1 MNDFQPLD
9 AQPDAPTLKRCFAP
23 VVDAYTRILVLG
35 SLPGERSL
43 AQQQYYGNRQNRFW
57 ALMSEVTGVNLVALD
72 YEARL
77 AALLAHGIGLW
88 DVVAQ
93 ARREGSLD
101 SQIRGHVGND
111 LAGLVESLPRLNTI
125 AFNGGTAARLGSKA
139 LGDLAQRY
147 RIVNLPSSSPAYTAP
162 YAEKLLV
169 WRTLRD
175 DLSQA
180 ASELPSSIHARV
192 V

>member
-1 MNDFQPLD
+1 MNQYQPATID
-9 AQPDAPTLKRCFAP
+9 AEGDALKRCFAP
-23 VVDAYTRILVLG
+23 VVDARTRILVLG

-57 ALMSEVTGVNLVALD
+57 ALMSEVIGADLVVLD

-93 ARREGSLD
+93 AKREGSLD

-111 LAGLVESLPRLNTI
+111 LAGLVRSLPQLVTI
-125 AFNGGTAARLGSKA
+125 AFNGATAARLGIKA
-139 LGDLAQRY
+139 LGESAQRY
-147 RIVNLPSSSPAYTAP
+147 RIVHLPSSSPAYTAP
-162 YAEKLLV
+162 YAGKLLV
-169 WRTLRD
+169 WRTLQD
-175 DLSQA
+175 DGRRA
-180 ASELPSSIHARV
+180 ERA
-192 V
+192 

>member
-1 MNDFQPLD
+1 MNHFQPAD
-9 AQPDAPTLKRCFAP
+9 ADPDAPQLKRCFAP
-23 VVDAYTRILVLG
+23 VVDARTRILVLG

-43 AQQQYYGNRQNRFW
+43 AQQQYYGHRQNRFW
-57 ALMSEVTGVNLVALD
+57 ALMSEVTGADLVALG

-88 DVVAQ
+88 DVVAE

-101 SQIRGHVGND
+101 SQIRGQVGND
-111 LAGLVESLPRLNTI
+111 LAGLVESLPQLATI
-125 AFNGGTAARLGSKA
+125 AFNGGTAARLGVKA
-139 LGDLAQRY
+139 LGGLAQRY

-162 YAEKLLV
+162 YAEKMLV

-175 DLSQA
+175 
-180 ASELPSSIHARV
+180 HARPLASDLA
-192 V
+192 

>member
-1 MNDFQPLD
+1 MNDFQPAD
-9 AQPDAPTLKRCFAP
+9 VEPDAPQLKRCFAP
-23 VVDAYTRILVLG
+23 VVDAHTRILVLG

-57 ALMSEVTGVNLVALD
+57 ALMSEVTGVDLVALD

-111 LAGLVESLPRLNTI
+111 LVGLVQSLPQLTTI
-125 AFNGGTAARLGSKA
+125 AFNGGTAARLGLKA
-139 LGDLAQRY
+139 LGELAQRY

-169 WRTLRD
+169 WKTLAIAQGDGITAFR
-175 DLSQA
+175 
-180 ASELPSSIHARV
+180 PR
-192 V
+192 

>member
-1 MNDFQPLD
+1 MNDFLPSTDD
-9 AQPDAPTLKRCFAP
+9 ADAAALKRCFAP
-23 VVDAYTRILVLG
+23 VADAHTRILVLG

-57 ALMSEVTGVNLVALD
+57 TLMSAITGVDLVALG

-77 AALLAHGIGLW
+77 QALLAHGIGLW

-111 LAGLVESLPRLNTI
+111 LVGLLDSLPQLRTI
-125 AFNGGTAARLGSKA
+125 AFNGGTAARLGMKA
-139 LGDLAQRY
+139 LGEHAQRY
-147 RIVNLPSSSPAYTAP
+147 RIVPLPSSSPAYTAP
-162 YAEKLLV
+162 YPEKLMV
-169 WRTLRD
+169 WKTLAD
-175 DLSQA
+175 DL
-180 ASELPSSIHARV
+180 LK
-192 V
+192 